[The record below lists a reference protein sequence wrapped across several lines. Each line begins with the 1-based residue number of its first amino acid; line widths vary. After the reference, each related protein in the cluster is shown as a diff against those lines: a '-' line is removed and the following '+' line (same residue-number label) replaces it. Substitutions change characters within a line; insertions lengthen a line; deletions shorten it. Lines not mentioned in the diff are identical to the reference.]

1 MLDSLY
7 IAATGLT
14 AQQANVDAISN
25 NLANVN
31 TTAFKRDRVAF
42 EDLLYRELA
51 KANPLL
57 DEGRPFGSIGAGVGI
72 ANGSK
77 IFVQGDVKKTDLPFD
92 VAIRGRGFFEITM
105 PDGTRAYSRAGS
117 FQLDKSGLL
126 GTPQGYPLRPS
137 IQVPQDAASVTIEP
151 TGTVLAKL
159 PDQNDPIEVGRIEL
173 TDFVNPSGLTPI
185 GDNLFVPSARS
196 GDALTRRPGDE
207 GAGTLGQGFLEGS
220 NVKLAEEFINLV
232 IAQRAYEA
240 NAKAIQVADEM
251 LSITNNLRR

>member
-14 AQQANVDAISN
+14 AQQLNVDAISN

-31 TTAFKRDRVAF
+31 TTAFKRDRVVF

-51 KANPLL
+51 RANPLL
-57 DEGRPFGSIGAGVGI
+57 SAGQGLSGTGAGVGV

-77 IFVQGDVKKTDLPFD
+77 IFVQGDVKKTELPFD
-92 VAIRGRGFFEITM
+92 VAIRGRGFFEVVM

-117 FQLDKSGLL
+117 FQLDKGGLL

-137 IQVPQDAASVTIEP
+137 IQIPQDAISVTIEA
-151 TGTVLAKL
+151 TGAVMVKL
-159 PDQNDPIEVGRIEL
+159 PDQNDSSEVGRIEL
-173 TDFVNPSGLTPI
+173 TDFLNPSGLTSI

-196 GDALTRRPGDE
+196 GDALPRRPGEE
-207 GAGTLGQGFLEGS
+207 GSGTLAQGFLEGS
-220 NVKLAEEFINLV
+220 NVKLADEFINLV

>member
-14 AQQANVDAISN
+14 AQQLNVDAISN

-31 TTAFKRDRVAF
+31 TTAFKRDRVVF

-51 KANPLL
+51 RSNPLL
-57 DEGRPFGSIGAGVGI
+57 GAGRPFASTGAGVGI

-77 IFVQGDVKKTDLPFD
+77 LFVQGDVKKTDLPFD
-92 VAIRGRGFFEITM
+92 VAIRGRGFFEIVM
-105 PDGTRAYSRAGS
+105 PDGSRAYSRAGS
-117 FQLDKSGLL
+117 LTLDKGGLL

-137 IQVPQDAASVTIEP
+137 IQIPQDAVSVTIEP
-151 TGTVLAKL
+151 TGAVMVKL
-159 PDQNDPIEVGRIEL
+159 PDQSDTVEVGRIEL
-173 TDFVNPSGLTPI
+173 ADFVNPGGLTAI
-185 GDNLFVPSARS
+185 GDNLFVPSSRS
-196 GDALTRRPGDE
+196 GDALTRRPGEE
-207 GAGTLGQGFLEGS
+207 GSGTLAQGFLEGS

-251 LSITNNLRR
+251 LSISNNLRR